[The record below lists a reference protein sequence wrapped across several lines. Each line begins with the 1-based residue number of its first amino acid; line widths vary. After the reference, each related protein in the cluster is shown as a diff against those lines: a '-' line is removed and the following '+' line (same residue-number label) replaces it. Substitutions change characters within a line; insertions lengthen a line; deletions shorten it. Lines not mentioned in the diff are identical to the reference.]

1 MAIVLS
7 VCERFF
13 SLLTLRSEWQQCHL
27 ERRWEISYNMLT
39 WREMLRCAQ
48 HDNPMSFRSVS
59 EESYATCLRFFI
71 SLRFIQNDIAP
82 WGLHRLVMSF
92 RAYARNLVFYLRFF
106 LPYGR
111 QNNNSNGCTE
121 IGAAVAR
128 CGGGEIRTLVQTR
141 KQYAF
146 YMLISASVVGHIQDR
161 SYQYAP

>member
-1 MAIVLS
+1 
-7 VCERFF
+7 
-13 SLLTLRSEWQQCHL
+13 
-27 ERRWEISYNMLT
+27 
-39 WREMLRCAQ
+39 MLRCAQ

-59 EESYATCLRFFI
+59 EESCATC
-71 SLRFIQNDIAP
+71 
-82 WGLHRLVMSF
+82 
-92 RAYARNLVFYLRFF
+92 LRFF

>member
-1 MAIVLS
+1 
-7 VCERFF
+7 
-13 SLLTLRSEWQQCHL
+13 
-27 ERRWEISYNMLT
+27 
-39 WREMLRCAQ
+39 
-48 HDNPMSFRSVS
+48 
-59 EESYATCLRFFI
+59 
-71 SLRFIQNDIAP
+71 
-82 WGLHRLVMSF
+82 MSF
-92 RAYARNLVFYLRFF
+92 RAYARNFVFYLRFF

>member
-1 MAIVLS
+1 MRAA
-7 VCERFF
+7 
-13 SLLTLRSEWQQCHL
+13 SLGYVIPSLC
-27 ERRWEISYNMLT
+27 
-39 WREMLRCAQ
+39 
-48 HDNPMSFRSVS
+48 
-59 EESYATCLRFFI
+59 EESRILFEI
-71 SLRFIQNDIAP
+71 
-82 WGLHRLVMSF
+82 
-92 RAYARNLVFYLRFF
+92 